1 MTKIIS
7 LLKVYNMITKIKS
20 IINTISSSLFK
31 KSSNDTTIVTNE
43 TNMIQIKPEEKDTS
57 FDHDSEISDFK
68 QPIGD
73 DNV

>member
-43 TNMIQIKPEEKDTS
+43 TNMIQIKPNEKDTS
-57 FDHDSEISDFK
+57 LDHDSEIENYK

>member
-1 MTKIIS
+1 MIKIIS
-7 LLKVYNMITKIKS
+7 LLKVYNMITTIKS

-31 KSSNDTTIVTNE
+31 KSSNNTNVTNE
-43 TNMIQIKPEEKDTS
+43 TKMVQIKPNEKNTS
-57 FDHDSEISDFK
+57 LDNDSEIANYK

>member
-1 MTKIIS
+1 
-7 LLKVYNMITKIKS
+7 MITKIKS

-43 TNMIQIKPEEKDTS
+43 TNMVQIKPEEKDKYL
-57 FDHDSEISDFK
+57 DHDSEIANYK
-68 QPIGD
+68 QPIGN

>member
-7 LLKVYNMITKIKS
+7 LLKVYNMITTIKS

-31 KSSNDTTIVTNE
+31 KSSNNTNVTNE
-43 TNMIQIKPEEKDTS
+43 TNMVQIKPEEKDTYL
-57 FDHDSEISDFK
+57 DHDSEIANYK
-68 QPIGD
+68 QPIGN

>member
-1 MTKIIS
+1 
-7 LLKVYNMITKIKS
+7 
-20 IINTISSSLFK
+20 
-31 KSSNDTTIVTNE
+31 
-43 TNMIQIKPEEKDTS
+43 MIQIKPEEKDTS

>member
-7 LLKVYNMITKIKS
+7 LLKIYNMITTIKS

-31 KSSNDTTIVTNE
+31 KSSNDTVTNE
-43 TNMIQIKPEEKDTS
+43 TNMVQIKPEEKDTS
-57 FDHDSEISDFK
+57 LDHDSEIANYK

-73 DNV
+73 NNV

>member
-1 MTKIIS
+1 
-7 LLKVYNMITKIKS
+7 MITTIKS

-31 KSSNDTTIVTNE
+31 KSSNDTVTNE
-43 TNMIQIKPEEKDTS
+43 TNMIQIKPNEKDTYL
-57 FDHDSEISDFK
+57 DHDSEIASYK

>member
-1 MTKIIS
+1 
-7 LLKVYNMITKIKS
+7 MITKIKS
-20 IINTISSSLFK
+20 IINTISSSLFT
-31 KSSNDTTIVTNE
+31 KSRNETTTVTND

-57 FDHDSEISDFK
+57 LDHDSEIADFK

>member
-1 MTKIIS
+1 
-7 LLKVYNMITKIKS
+7 MITKIKS
-20 IINTISSSLFK
+20 IINTISSSLFT
-31 KSSNDTTIVTNE
+31 KSRNETTTVTNE

-57 FDHDSEISDFK
+57 LDNDSEIADFK

>member
-1 MTKIIS
+1 
-7 LLKVYNMITKIKS
+7 MITTIKS

-31 KSSNDTTIVTNE
+31 KSSNVTVTNE
-43 TNMIQIKPEEKDTS
+43 TKMIQIKPNEKDTYL
-57 FDHDSEISDFK
+57 DHDSEIASYK